1 MFQLYLVEK
10 EETNVLR
17 ELRAKDSSL
26 DLSELRDIKV
36 DEIGGSITEDR
47 LRQRLLNARER
58 KEAL

>member
-47 LRQRLLNARER
+47 LR
-58 KEAL
+58 